1 MVNATFRAASIYGF
15 EMVDARV
22 ARTFHA
28 IIGHQS
34 KIYAES
40 IHSGFRKNFGDFIS
54 MQILAIYR
62 RLLIRNKAAVQP
74 QHNQKRRPGSR
85 DVFSASHGILA
96 RAGARAAAEGKD
108 A

>member
-1 MVNATFRAASIYGF
+1 MVNDRFRAASIYGF
-15 EMVDARV
+15 EMVDARA

-28 IIGHQS
+28 MVGHQS

-40 IHSGFRKNFGDFIS
+40 IHCAFQKIFGDFIS

-62 RLLIRNKAAVQP
+62 RLIIRNKAAVQP
-74 QHNQKRRPGSR
+74 PHNHKRRPGSR